1 MIDIDITSFDF
12 ADFGCSN
19 GSSIQ
24 FGIEIL
30 KGSRGFGIAL
40 DPKKIVS
47 AKAAGYEAIKGDFC
61 NLELPDGCV
70 DFTIISHTLE
80 HLPTLDCA
88 KEAIKNA
95 IRISRKFVFIRGPF
109 FDADDYLKS
118 LGLKFYWSDWTG
130 HTLHLKAEQVM
141 NILEDINAPNYE
153 IYGRVLLKSSRDATI
168 HPLSSLT
175 NQHQW
180 ELEKHG
186 VKPILTLTQA
196 IYREFVGII
205 WLSQDVSVSDVRNVS
220 HKHLLYQK
228 GTLFPL

>member
-1 MIDIDITSFDF
+1 MNEIDITSFDF

-24 FGIEIL
+24 FGIKIL
-30 KGSRGFGIAL
+30 KGRKGLGIDI
-40 DPKKIVS
+40 DPKKVAS
-47 AKAAGYEAIKGDFC
+47 AKAAGYDAIKGDFC
-61 NLELPDGCV
+61 NLDLPDGCV
-70 DFTIISHTLE
+70 DFTILSHTLE

-153 IYGRVLLKSSRDATI
+153 IYGRVLLNSSIDATI
-168 HPLSSLT
+168 HPLSSLK

-186 VKPILTLTQA
+186 VKPILTLTKPV
-196 IYREFVGII
+196 YREFVGII
-205 WLSQDVSVSDVRNVS
+205 WLADHVSVSDVRNLS
-220 HKHLLYQK
+220 DKHLLYQK
-228 GTLFPL
+228 GTLYSL

>member
-24 FGIEIL
+24 FGMEVL
-30 KGSRGFGIAL
+30 KGHKGFGIDL
-40 DPKKIVS
+40 DPKKIIS

-70 DFTIISHTLE
+70 DFTILSHTLE

-118 LGLKFYWSDWTG
+118 LGLKFYWSDWSG
-130 HTLHLKAEQVM
+130 HTLHLKAEQVT
-141 NILEDINAPNYE
+141 NILEDINTPNYE
-153 IYGRVLLKSSRDATI
+153 IYGRVLLESSEDTTI
-168 HPLSSLT
+168 HPLSSLK

-180 ELEKHG
+180 TLEKHG

-205 WLSQDVSVSDVRNVS
+205 WLSKDVSVSDVRNVS

-228 GTLFPL
+228 GTLVPL

>member
-1 MIDIDITSFDF
+1 MNELDITSFDF

-24 FGIEIL
+24 FGIKIL
-30 KGSRGFGIAL
+30 KGRKGFGIDI
-40 DPKKIVS
+40 DPKKVAS
-47 AKAAGYEAIKGDFC
+47 AKAAGYDAIKGDFC
-61 NLELPDGCV
+61 NLDLPDGCV
-70 DFTIISHTLE
+70 DFTILSHTLE

-95 IRISRKFVFIRGPF
+95 IRVSRKFVFIRGPF

-153 IYGRVLLKSSRDATI
+153 IYGRVLLNSSIDATI
-168 HPLSSLT
+168 HPLSSLK

-186 VKPILTLTQA
+186 IKPILTLTKPV
-196 IYREFVGII
+196 YREFIGII
-205 WLSQDVSVSDVRNVS
+205 WLGENVSVSDVRNLS
-220 HKHLLYQK
+220 DKHLLYQK
-228 GTLFPL
+228 GTLYSL

>member
-30 KGSRGFGIAL
+30 KGRKGFGIDL
-40 DPKKIVS
+40 DPKKIIS

-61 NLELPDGCV
+61 NLDLPDGCV
-70 DFTIISHTLE
+70 DFTILSHTLE

-118 LGLKFYWSDWTG
+118 LGLKFYWSDWSG

-153 IYGRVLLKSSRDATI
+153 IYGRVLLKSSRDPTI
-168 HPLSSLT
+168 HPLSSLK

-186 VKPILTLTQA
+186 VKPILTLTQP
-196 IYREFVGII
+196 IYREFVCII
-205 WLSQDVSVSDVRNVS
+205 WLSKDVNVSDVRNVS

>member
-30 KGSRGFGIAL
+30 KGRRGFGIDL

-61 NLELPDGCV
+61 NLDLPDGCV
-70 DFTIISHTLE
+70 DFTILSHTLE

-168 HPLSSLT
+168 HPLSSLK

>member
-1 MIDIDITSFDF
+1 MNDIDITSFDF

-24 FGIEIL
+24 FGIKIL
-30 KGSRGFGIAL
+30 KGRKGFGIDI
-40 DPKKIVS
+40 DPKKVAS
-47 AKAAGYEAIKGDFC
+47 AKAAGYDAIKGDFC
-61 NLELPDGCV
+61 NLDLPDGCV
-70 DFTIISHTLE
+70 DFTILSHTLE
-80 HLPTLDCA
+80 HLPTLECA

-95 IRISRKFVFIRGPF
+95 IRVSRKFVFIRGPF

-153 IYGRVLLKSSRDATI
+153 IYGRVLLNSSIDATI
-168 HPLSSLT
+168 HPLSSLK

-186 VKPILTLTQA
+186 VKPILTLTKPV
-196 IYREFVGII
+196 YREVVCII
-205 WLSQDVSVSDVRNVS
+205 WLAENVSVSDVRNLS

-228 GTLFPL
+228 GTLYSL